1 MSQSQYSQSHLPQT
15 QMTVRKLENEKLS
28 TFAFKFK
35 TFEGLTVSLT
45 WDNKVNS
52 IVDTDLIYTKGNKNM

>member
-52 IVDTDLIYTKGNKNM
+52 IVDTD